1 MNNPK
6 VSVVVPIYNQ
16 ERYLRDC
23 LDSLEAQTL
32 EEIEFILINDGS
44 KDSSI
49 DIMNEYAAKN
59 SKFIV
64 VDKGNDGV
72 GKTINIGIDM
82 AKGEYIA
89 ELDSD
94 DFAAAD
100 MYEKLYEVA
109 KKNDVD
115 IVKSSVN
122 NFIGEGENL
131 NVYFKE
137 EIARKGYYN
146 RVINPLEEKEV
157 FTFKMYAW
165 CSLYRRELLQD
176 NKIIW
181 NEDVSAYND
190 NGFYW
195 QTMSFA
201 KSVYYVED
209 YFNYHRRDNEHSTV
223 RDSNK
228 MFNNFFA
235 EHAFIADKLIKSG
248 TFEGLKKYFFSWKL
262 DNYYF
267 ALTRIEFER
276 KQDFFQLVAKDFR
289 KDIEEYGLNA
299 VHFVNQSQKIKINA
313 IVKDPI
319 QYFYTD
325 YLKQYYKVSVV
336 VPVHNS
342 ANYIR
347 QTIESLLTQTLYGLE
362 IILVE
367 NGSTDNTLEILK
379 EYEGRDWRIQLHSI
393 GASDAGTA
401 RNYGLERAHGQYII
415 FLDADDIFYPTMIAK
430 AYNAGVKDDAEV
442 IWFKTA
448 YKDLLSGQTN
458 PYNNFFNV
466 AQMPNHR
473 PFSFKQLKWN
483 PYKAFNGWAWDKMF
497 KTDYVRANNLTF
509 QSLPVANDGYFTYL
523 AMANAQRITT
533 VNEILQL
540 HIIGH
545 GNNISFSKHDEN
557 YRNDYDMIL
566 EIIKELRKFDDENAS
581 AHLFLKSMLPH
592 MEWMMQ
598 RGYKTQEA
606 LQKYFNLLVSG
617 GLEELGF
624 FEILSEENSASDQ
637 EVIDRFEQVLDY
649 HADDFDKFML
659 EVGNHWIGKERNR
672 LNYIPNAQVQQ
683 RNGKII
689 FGQNAS
695 EAQNT
700 AGGLFAMIIPK
711 KDTENVTAVV
721 EMLFLADNGPAV
733 KDTLNLSFA
742 INANK
747 EGEMQSNVFQAEWA
761 NGEKVMTDNIYY
773 TYIDNVFTVYVKY
786 TGKYTGFEYIFSNAT
801 SRSFPNKFS
810 VLGINTGYITTIFPE
825 VLSEMKRIEATHQN
839 YHAPALYGQ
848 RTVFRYEG
856 TKEQSE
862 ELLCVELPNYA
873 FNNVVFALEIAN
885 IPNNHPAIYDTLY
898 FGFFLDS
905 DKELQANVFQAE
917 WEKGRHALMDNVYYR
932 VEGNKVYIGVRF
944 TEIWAAYHFKL
955 KSIVGRELNQDYSV
969 NYLAQELV
977 EKELSALPKDAQF
990 IKEVQG

>member
-1 MNNPK
+1 
-6 VSVVVPIYNQ
+6 
-16 ERYLRDC
+16 
-23 LDSLEAQTL
+23 
-32 EEIEFILINDGS
+32 
-44 KDSSI
+44 
-49 DIMNEYAAKN
+49 MNEYAAKN
-59 SKFIV
+59 PKFII

-195 QTMSFA
+195 QTMSLA

-223 RDSNK
+223 RNSNK

-235 EHAFIADKLIKSG
+235 EHAFIVEKLIKSG

-379 EYEGRDWRIQLHSI
+379 EYEGVTGGFNCILLEPLMQERHVT
-393 GASDAGTA
+393 TA
-401 RNYGLERAHGQYII
+401 
-415 FLDADDIFYPTMIAK
+415 
-430 AYNAGVKDDAEV
+430 
-442 IWFKTA
+442 
-448 YKDLLSGQTN
+448 
-458 PYNNFFNV
+458 
-466 AQMPNHR
+466 
-473 PFSFKQLKWN
+473 
-483 PYKAFNGWAWDKMF
+483 
-497 KTDYVRANNLTF
+497 
-509 QSLPVANDGYFTYL
+509 
-523 AMANAQRITT
+523 
-533 VNEILQL
+533 
-540 HIIGH
+540 
-545 GNNISFSKHDEN
+545 
-557 YRNDYDMIL
+557 
-566 EIIKELRKFDDENAS
+566 
-581 AHLFLKSMLPH
+581 
-592 MEWMMQ
+592 
-598 RGYKTQEA
+598 
-606 LQKYFNLLVSG
+606 
-617 GLEELGF
+617 
-624 FEILSEENSASDQ
+624 
-637 EVIDRFEQVLDY
+637 
-649 HADDFDKFML
+649 
-659 EVGNHWIGKERNR
+659 
-672 LNYIPNAQVQQ
+672 
-683 RNGKII
+683 
-689 FGQNAS
+689 
-695 EAQNT
+695 
-700 AGGLFAMIIPK
+700 
-711 KDTENVTAVV
+711 
-721 EMLFLADNGPAV
+721 
-733 KDTLNLSFA
+733 
-742 INANK
+742 
-747 EGEMQSNVFQAEWA
+747 
-761 NGEKVMTDNIYY
+761 
-773 TYIDNVFTVYVKY
+773 
-786 TGKYTGFEYIFSNAT
+786 
-801 SRSFPNKFS
+801 
-810 VLGINTGYITTIFPE
+810 
-825 VLSEMKRIEATHQN
+825 
-839 YHAPALYGQ
+839 
-848 RTVFRYEG
+848 
-856 TKEQSE
+856 
-862 ELLCVELPNYA
+862 
-873 FNNVVFALEIAN
+873 
-885 IPNNHPAIYDTLY
+885 
-898 FGFFLDS
+898 
-905 DKELQANVFQAE
+905 
-917 WEKGRHALMDNVYYR
+917 
-932 VEGNKVYIGVRF
+932 
-944 TEIWAAYHFKL
+944 
-955 KSIVGRELNQDYSV
+955 
-969 NYLAQELV
+969 
-977 EKELSALPKDAQF
+977 
-990 IKEVQG
+990 